1 MASVVCS
8 PSMSRRTS
16 ARTPAPK
23 PARAIGIDVG
33 GTGVKAATI
42 DVTTGELVS
51 GRMRL
56 RTPQPSTPAAV
67 VETIGLII
75 DSLADQG
82 FADPDVPA
90 GAGLPG
96 VIRGGRLMTA
106 ANIDKSWLEVD
117 ARALI
122 AERIGRQ
129 VILVNDADAAGL
141 AEMAF
146 GAARGRMGTV
156 LVLTIGTGIGS
167 ALFTDG
173 HLLRSTEFGHLTFKG
188 REAETLVSGAAR
200 ERRGIGWK
208 RWAREFSEYLAL
220 LDWWFSPDLVVLGG
234 GVSKEYGKYE
244 KWLTSRAPIVT
255 AAMLNTAGIV
265 GAALAA
271 ALGPAAGDSA
281 AVGEEAGEAGAST
294 ALAAALSQAAPDG
307 ETTTAEGDTRE
318 PAVAAAA
325 GAGTTEDGAGRAPA
339 GEPSPASDPA
349 QG

>member
-1 MASVVCS
+1 
-8 PSMSRRTS
+8 
-16 ARTPAPK
+16 
-23 PARAIGIDVG
+23 
-33 GTGVKAATI
+33 VKAATV
-42 DVTTGELVS
+42 DVTTGEVVS

-96 VIRGGRLMTA
+96 VVRAGRLMTA

-117 ARALI
+117 AQAMI
-122 AERIGRQ
+122 AERIGRP
-129 VILVNDADAAGL
+129 VVLVNDADAAGL

-146 GAARGRMGTV
+146 GAARGRTGTV

-173 HLLRSTEFGHLTFKG
+173 HLLRSTEFGHLTFRG
-188 REAETLVSGAAR
+188 REAESLISGAAR

-220 LDWWFSPDLVVLGG
+220 LDWWFSPDLIVLGG
-234 GVSKEYGKYE
+234 GVSKEHAKYE

-255 AAMLNTAGIV
+255 AALLNTAGIV

-271 ALGPAAGDSA
+271 AIGPTAGDAAAGQGSAGDDAAGD
-281 AVGEEAGEAGAST
+281 
-294 ALAAALSQAAPDG
+294 APPG
-307 ETTTAEGDTRE
+307 GGD
-318 PAVAAAA
+318 AAAA
-325 GAGTTEDGAGRAPA
+325 GGDAQ
-339 GEPSPASDPA
+339 GEATGSGIAASAATAEPASETGAVADEA
-349 QG
+349 

>member
-1 MASVVCS
+1 VSGGLRQQPREAPPGVVSS
-8 PSMSRRTS
+8 PPMSRRPS
-16 ARTPAPK
+16 VRTAP
-23 PARAIGIDVG
+23 PRPTRAIGIDVG
-33 GTGVKAATI
+33 GTGVKAAAV
-42 DVTTGELVS
+42 DVTTGDIVS
-51 GRMRL
+51 PRMRL

-96 VIRGGRLMTA
+96 VIRAGRLMTA

-117 ARALI
+117 ARAMI
-122 AERIGRQ
+122 AERIGRE
-129 VILVNDADAAGL
+129 VVLVNDADAAGL
-141 AEMAF
+141 AEMTF

-173 HLLRSTEFGHLTFKG
+173 HLLRSTEFGHLTFRG
-188 REAETLVSGAAR
+188 REAESLVSGAAR

-234 GVSKEYGKYE
+234 GVSKEYAKYE
-244 KWLTSRAPIVT
+244 RWLTSRAPIVT

-271 ALGPAAGDSA
+271 AMGPAAGDSA
-281 AVGEEAGEAGAST
+281 AIAPGAEDTTVGGAGPAAGDARAEGATGAPSAGAPS
-294 ALAAALSQAAPDG
+294 AGDPSAPIDM
-307 ETTTAEGDTRE
+307 
-318 PAVAAAA
+318 
-325 GAGTTEDGAGRAPA
+325 
-339 GEPSPASDPA
+339 
-349 QG
+349 

>member
-1 MASVVCS
+1 
-8 PSMSRRTS
+8 MSRRIS
-16 ARTPAPK
+16 ARSV
-23 PARAIGIDVG
+23 PARPTCAIGIDVG
-33 GTGVKAATI
+33 GTGVKAATVDI
-42 DVTTGELVS
+42 TTGELVS
-51 GRMRL
+51 ARMRL

-96 VIRGGRLMTA
+96 VIRAGRLTTA

-117 ARALI
+117 ARAMI
-122 AERIGRQ
+122 AERIGRR
-129 VILVNDADAAGL
+129 VTLVNDADAAGL
-141 AEMAF
+141 AEMTF
-146 GAARGRMGTV
+146 GAARGRLGTV

-173 HLLRSTEFGHLTFKG
+173 QLVRSTEFGHLTFMG
-188 REAETLVSGAAR
+188 REAESLISGAAR

-220 LDWWFSPDLVVLGG
+220 LDWWFSPDLLVLGG
-234 GVSKEYGKYE
+234 GVSKDYAKYE
-244 KWLTSRAPIVT
+244 RWLTSRAPIVT

-271 ALGPAAGDSA
+271 AIGPTPGDSVAAGESATGGDAAPAAG
-281 AVGEEAGEAGAST
+281 
-294 ALAAALSQAAPDG
+294 AP
-307 ETTTAEGDTRE
+307 
-318 PAVAAAA
+318 
-325 GAGTTEDGAGRAPA
+325 GRAPA
-339 GEPSPASDPA
+339 VEAAPGETPARMPDP
-349 QG
+349 